1 MDSRGGV
8 AAHPWLLVHHTYVGR
23 LTPRVDGSRGLV
35 RAFATDGRCK
45 GHPPSARYKNARSLA
60 TARDESSSCGREPP
74 SPRIWVAAIR
84 ARLPE
89 LLRSTTSL
97 PCPGASQGCCG
108 DGHEK
113 RLLLA
118 QGWHP
123 LEGRL
128 RGTVHG
134 LWRLLRMEAWHHLS
148 RSHGLKKLCFHV
160 STAMTVESLA
170 YSKLFSGRTR
180 HWHLW
185 QIYYAHRPV
194 LRPGCRHGSRPE
206 SGCRGQHR
214 SSVAGSRVDSSLP
227 GRIQN
232 TNTP

>member
-1 MDSRGGV
+1 MGAARGIR
-8 AAHPWLLVHHTYVGR
+8 HPQGTKRQVPGDGPRRVVIMWQGTAKSADMAGCHQGQ
-23 LTPRVDGSRGLV
+23 TPR
-35 RAFATDGRCK
+35 A
-45 GHPPSARYKNARSLA
+45 
-60 TARDESSSCGREPP
+60 
-74 SPRIWVAAIR
+74 
-84 ARLPE
+84 
-89 LLRSTTSL
+89 TTSL

-108 DGHEK
+108 DGQEK

-123 LEGRL
+123 LEGTL

-170 YSKLFSGRTR
+170 YSKLFSGRTH
-180 HWHLW
+180 HWYLW

-194 LRPGCRHGSRPE
+194 LRSPRALRPGCRHGSRPE